1 MDIVRRVSSMREI
14 SRQARG
20 RGKRIGLVPTMG
32 YLHAGHMSLLRRVRS
47 LADVL
52 VVSVFV
58 NPTQFGPD
66 DDFDKYPRDL
76 ARDADLC
83 IVEGVD
89 YLFTPELAQIYP
101 PGSSTF
107 VEVAGLSSRLEGASR
122 PGHFRG
128 VTTVVLK
135 LFEIVAPHVAAF
147 GQKDAQQAIII
158 QRMVRELMLGL
169 EVLVLPTVRDEDRV
183 ALSTRNAYLSPEERR
198 AAAAIPRCL
207 EAAERA
213 VAEGERDPAIVVRAA
228 REVLLFEPLV
238 RVDYVEIVETES
250 LQPVSRIEGE
260 MLLAVAAF
268 AGGTRLIDNAILRV

>member
-1 MDIVRRVSSMREI
+1 MREI
-14 SRQARG
+14 SRQARS
-20 RGKRIGLVPTMG
+20 RGERIGLVPTMG
-32 YLHAGHMSLLRRVRS
+32 CLHAGHMSLLRRVRS
-47 LADVL
+47 VTEVL

-58 NPTQFGPD
+58 NPTQFTD
-66 DDFDKYPRDL
+66 HEDFEKYPRDL
-76 ARDADLC
+76 ARDSDLS
-83 IVEGVD
+83 IAEGVD
-89 YLFTPELAQIYP
+89 YLFTPESAEIYP

-107 VEVAGLSSRLEGASR
+107 VEVAELSSLLEGASR

-135 LFEIVAPHVAAF
+135 LFEIVTPHVAAF

-158 QRMVRELMLGL
+158 QRMARELMLGL

-183 ALSTRNAYLSPEERR
+183 ALSSRNGYLSSEERR

-213 VAEGERDPAIVVRAA
+213 IAEGERDPAIIVRAA
-228 REVLLFEPLV
+228 REVLRAESSL
-238 RVDYVEIVETES
+238 RVDYLELVETET

-260 MLLAVAAF
+260 MLLAVAVVL
-268 AGGTRLIDNAILRV
+268 GGTRLIDNTVLRV